1 MIENCGIDRRRTITL
16 MAAVV
21 AGLTG
26 RLPGAETAEAAKPGK
41 DKNRKSSKG
50 KGSSKDKSSK
60 KKKQSSGK
68 GGSGNDVV
76 KEAQKFKGAKYV
88 WGGASP
94 KGFDCSGFTWYVY
107 DKAAG
112 IDISR
117 TVTDQFKVGKL
128 VKNGSWKAGDLV
140 FFKNTAEKGLSHC
153 GIYIS
158 GNTFIHAE
166 NEKTGVV
173 ISGLDSGY
181 YKDHYAGA
189 RRIV

>member
-1 MIENCGIDRRRTITL
+1 MTDRWVIDRRRSIAL
-16 MAAVV
+16 LGAFVV
-21 AGLTG
+21 GVGSRIAGID
-26 RLPGAETAEAAKPGK
+26 TADAAKSGKRKSKKSGK
-41 DKNRKSSKG
+41 DKRAG
-50 KGSSKDKSSK
+50 KDKSSK
-60 KKKQSSGK
+60 KKNQSSG

-76 KEAQKFKGAKYV
+76 KEAQKYKGAKYV

-117 TVTDQFKVGKL
+117 TVTDQFKVGKS

-158 GNTFIHAE
+158 GNKFIHAE

-173 ISGLDSGY
+173 ISVLDSGY

-189 RRIV
+189 RRIL